1 MSAIKIHLPDEE
13 LSAVRRYAEEI
24 GVTPEDVAYAALNRL
39 MLQTKTDEEEIDSE
53 IVEAREWRKNNLALW
68 SDSAR
73 SVHIYEGKGDDPS
86 APSDW
91 KK

>member
-24 GVTPEDVAYAALNRL
+24 GVTPEDLAYAALNRL
-39 MLQTKTDEEEIDSE
+39 MLQTKVDADTIDREI
-53 IVEAREWRKNNLALW
+53 IEAREWRKANLALW

-86 APSDW
+86 APSEW
-91 KK
+91 RK

>member
-24 GVTPEDVAYAALNRL
+24 GVTPEDVAYAALNRM
-39 MLQTKTDEEEIDSE
+39 MLQTKTDEEAIDRE
-53 IVEAREWRKNNLALW
+53 IVEAREWRKTNLALW

>member
-24 GVTPEDVAYAALNRL
+24 GVTPEDLAYAALNRM
-39 MLQTKTDEEEIDSE
+39 MLQTKVDSEEIDRE

-91 KK
+91 RK

>member
-91 KK
+91 KN

>member
-1 MSAIKIHLPDEE
+1 MSAIKLHLPEEE
-13 LSAVRRYAEEI
+13 LSAVRRYAEEL
-24 GVTPEDVAYAALNRL
+24 GVTPEDVVYAGLNRL

-53 IVEAREWRKNNLALW
+53 IVEAREWRKSNLALW

-73 SVHIYEGKGDDPS
+73 SVHIYEGKSDDPS

-91 KK
+91 KN

>member
-24 GVTPEDVAYAALNRL
+24 GVTPEDLAYAALNRL
-39 MLQTKTDEEEIDSE
+39 MLQTKVDADTIDREI
-53 IVEAREWRKNNLALW
+53 IEAREWRKNNLALW

-86 APSDW
+86 APSEW
-91 KK
+91 RT

>member
-24 GVTPEDVAYAALNRL
+24 GVTPEDLAYAALNRM
-39 MLQTKTDEEEIDSE
+39 MLQTKVESDEIDRE

-91 KK
+91 RK

>member
-13 LSAVRRYAEEI
+13 LAAVERYAADI
-24 GVTPEDVAYAALNRL
+24 GVTPEDIAYAALNRL
-39 MLQTKTDEEEIDSE
+39 MLQIRTDEAEITRE
-53 IVEAREWRKNNLALW
+53 TVEAREWRKNNLALW

-86 APSDW
+86 APCEW
-91 KK
+91 RK

>member
-24 GVTPEDVAYAALNRL
+24 GVTPEDLAYAALNRM
-39 MLQTKTDEEEIDSE
+39 MLQTKVDSDEIDRE

-91 KK
+91 RK

>member
-73 SVHIYEGKGDDPS
+73 SVHIYEGKSDDPS

>member
-1 MSAIKIHLPDEE
+1 
-13 LSAVRRYAEEI
+13 VRRYAEEI
-24 GVTPEDVAYAALNRL
+24 GVTPEDLAYAALNRM
-39 MLQTKTDEEEIDSE
+39 MLQTKVDSDEIDRE

-91 KK
+91 RK